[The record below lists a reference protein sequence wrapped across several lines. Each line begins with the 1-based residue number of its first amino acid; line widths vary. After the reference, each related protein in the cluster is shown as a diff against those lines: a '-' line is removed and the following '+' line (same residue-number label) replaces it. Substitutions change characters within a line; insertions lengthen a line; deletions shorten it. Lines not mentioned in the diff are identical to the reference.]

1 MLRMLCYERYGH
13 KEISRALDFGP
24 PAVSWKNNF
33 RHTATMP
40 AIQFDLF
47 PRNTTVQFDA
57 SAPPLLVL
65 ACSGKKAAVRA
76 PALQLYQGVMYQTYR
91 AHVQCSAAPLVVIL
105 SAKHGFVAPDEALD
119 PYDQWM
125 TSVRA
130 DEILERLHQCVV
142 QVAWPSRAS
151 RVFLAG
157 GQHYRRVMRAAIGVV
172 GTPELPIGEVSGGI
186 GYQRSQL
193 ADFLDRQAPA
203 LAEPIGAFPNGTPI
217 FRRHGWIEVGATT
230 RLVYR
235 AAPQLPACK
244 ARVMSLF
251 AGPSGPTAEVEV
263 ECETRGRP
271 RLSTRWVSV
280 ADLREPL

>member
-1 MLRMLCYERYGH
+1 MLRMLCYERLGH
-13 KEISRALDFGP
+13 KEISRALDLGSS
-24 PAVSWKNNF
+24 AVCWKSNS

-57 SAPPLLVL
+57 SAPPLLIL

-91 AHVQCSAAPLVVIL
+91 AHVQYSAAPPVVIL

-119 PYDQWM
+119 PYDQRM
-125 TSVRA
+125 TPARA
-130 DEILERLHQCVV
+130 DEILGRLQQCVV

-157 GQHYRRVMRAAIGVV
+157 GQHYRRVMRAAIGLV
-172 GTPELPIGEVSGGI
+172 GTPELPVDEVHGGI

-193 ADFLDRQAPA
+193 ADFLEGQAPT
-203 LAEPIGAFPNGTPI
+203 LADQIGCHPNGRPLY
-217 FRRHGWIEVGATT
+217 RRFGTFAVGDHILFNEPGPARAGT
-230 RLVYR
+230 R
-235 AAPQLPACK
+235 
-244 ARVMSLF
+244 
-251 AGPSGPTAEVEV
+251 
-263 ECETRGRP
+263 
-271 RLSTRWVSV
+271 
-280 ADLREPL
+280 

>member
-1 MLRMLCYERYGH
+1 
-13 KEISRALDFGP
+13 
-24 PAVSWKNNF
+24 
-33 RHTATMP
+33 MP

-91 AHVQCSAAPLVVIL
+91 AHVQCSAAPLVMIL
-105 SAKHGFVAPDEALD
+105 SAKHGFVAPDDTLD
-119 PYDQWM
+119 PYDQRM
-125 TSVRA
+125 TSARA
-130 DEILERLHQCVV
+130 DEILGGLHQCVV

-157 GQHYRRVMRAAIGVV
+157 GQHYRRVMRAAIGLV
-172 GTPELPIGEVSGGI
+172 GTPELPVDEVHGGI

-203 LAEPIGAFPNGTPI
+203 LAEPIGALPNGTPI

-251 AGPSGPTAEVEV
+251 AGPTGPTAEVEV